1 MLEAYDDLLTPEDCM
16 EILQIGRNQ
25 IYTLLAEGELKAFRI
40 GSRRWKIPKESVILF
55 IRTQANLL

>member
-16 EILQIGRNQ
+16 DILQIGRNQ
-25 IYTLLAEGELKAFRI
+25 IYTLLSNGSIKAFKI
-40 GSRRWKIPKESVILF
+40 GSRKWKIPKESVVLY